1 MRIFCVE
8 QLKFTGRH
16 PSGEHSCRI
25 KLITKD
31 NVKTLET
38 VTVRAHRKYVLQI
51 FVPVGFVPA
60 SKSNALTISNWRL

>member
-38 VTVRAHRKYVLQI
+38 VTVRAHTENMFYRFLFLLDSCQL
-51 FVPVGFVPA
+51 PNPMH
-60 SKSNALTISNWRL
+60 